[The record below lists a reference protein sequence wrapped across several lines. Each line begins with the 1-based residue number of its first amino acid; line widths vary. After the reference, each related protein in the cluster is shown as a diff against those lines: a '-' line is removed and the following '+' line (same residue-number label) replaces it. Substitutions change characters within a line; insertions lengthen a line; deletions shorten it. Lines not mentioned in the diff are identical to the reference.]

1 MDYLEYNDIGKED
14 HKSLE
19 VRIVPLQALKGDKQD
34 HCTVLKVRQPHP
46 AGWKKQPHELTHIS
60 TSHFIFLKK
69 IYSSLMIW

>member
-46 AGWKKQPHELTHIS
+46 AG
-60 TSHFIFLKK
+60 
-69 IYSSLMIW
+69 